1 MPKVLIIE
9 DEPSVRLNI
18 VELLEA
24 EGFEVLEAADGRD
37 GLNLIYRGQPDLVV
51 CDIRLPELDGFE
63 VLEHLRRSPKFATLP
78 FIFLTARTERSDQ
91 RRGMDLGADD
101 YITKPCTAEELRGA
115 IWSRLQRRKHY
126 EVELDQAKAQLEQAL
141 YSDRL
146 TQLPNRLSLRDQFQT
161 FSRTAQATGHCVN
174 ILCIGIDRFNRINEA
189 LGYHLGDLVLQYTAK
204 TLQDSL
210 EPGDFLAR
218 ITGDQFIAL
227 LDRPDHEAGYS
238 AAEQCLQQMMV
249 PMVLEDREIFG
260 AGSIGIVTYP
270 QHGKNIDSL
279 IKRANGAMQRA
290 KRQGGNRIC
299 VYDAQLDNVTL
310 DKFSLEADLRQ
321 AIDQEKLQVYY
332 QPRINLKTGKIV
344 GAEALLR
351 WFHPTRGFIS
361 PSIFIP
367 LAEEIDLIGTI
378 DEWVLRQACQQ
389 IRQWQLEQLP
399 LITVSVNLSARQFN
413 QPNLDHRILSI
424 LAAADLDPDWLE
436 MEITESSLVQ
446 APESAAQVLQQLR
459 TIGIRI
465 ALDDFG
471 TGYSSL
477 SYLQQFPLD
486 TLKIDQSFIRNIG
499 RSSRSVAIT
508 LATLR
513 MAKDLRLAVVA
524 EGVETEDDLLFLCH
538 HNCDSIQGYLFS
550 PPVPPDQLRAML
562 QAKRSLKLPTI
573 GPNPQSFAP

>member
-78 FIFLTARTERSDQ
+78 FIFLTACTERSDQ